1 MTARKLFCWYE
12 QVFTRINTQMIGK
25 NLMKHQYQDFY
36 SHLKMEDITDSGYDQ
51 AKEICKYL

>member
-1 MTARKLFCWYE
+1 
-12 QVFTRINTQMIGK
+12 MIGK